1 MTLPIY
7 LDNNA
12 TTPVDARVLEA
23 MLPYFAENFGNP
35 ASVSHLPGDHAAE
48 AVELARRQLAEVLGG
63 RANEIVFT
71 SGATESIN
79 LAIKGVARANAE
91 EGKHIIACLTEHMA
105 VLDTCA
111 YLEQNGF
118 EITYL
123 PVGGHGL
130 IDLDRLEAGIRPDT
144 ILVSIMAANNETG
157 VLQPIDEIGRICRSK
172 HVPFHTDA
180 TQAVGKIPIDVDRM
194 QIDLLSCSAHKIYG
208 PKGVGALFIR
218 KFGPRVRCEPI
229 IHGGGHEGGFR
240 SGTLNVPGIVGL
252 AKAAQLATDELPREA
267 ARLTSLRDRL
277 VGGLQADLDE
287 VHLNGHPTK
296 CLPNTANLC
305 FAWVEGE
312 SLLQGLATL
321 AASTGSA
328 CSGANNK
335 TSHVLKAMSIPD
347 LLAKTAIRFS
357 LGRFN
362 TAEEIE
368 YTIGAV
374 AEQVRRLRRVSP
386 IDELRTMM
394 MKNTNQRGIIHT

>member
-1 MTLPIY
+1 MTFPIY

-12 TTPVDARVLEA
+12 TTPVDPRVLEA

-35 ASVSHLPGDHAAE
+35 ASVSHLPGDRAAE
-48 AVELARRQLAEVLGG
+48 AVESSREQLAEVLGG

-91 EGKHIIACLTEHMA
+91 KGKHIITCLTEHMA

-123 PVGGHGL
+123 PVDGHGL
-130 IDLDRLEAGIRPDT
+130 IDLDHLEDSIRADT

-157 VLQPIDEIGRICRSK
+157 VLQPIDEVGEICRSK

-252 AKAAQLATDELPREA
+252 AKAAQLAADELPREA
-267 ARLTSLRDRL
+267 VRLTSLRDRL
-277 VGGLQADLDE
+277 VGGLQAELDE
-287 VHLNGHPTK
+287 VHLNGHPAK
-296 CLPNTANLC
+296 RLPNTANLC

-312 SLLQGLATL
+312 SLLQGLTSL
-321 AASTGSA
+321 AVSTGSA
-328 CSGANNK
+328 CSGANDK

-362 TAEEIE
+362 TAEELE

-374 AEQVRRLRRVSP
+374 AEQVRRLRAISP

-394 MKNTNQRGIIHT
+394 MQNTNQRGIIHT